1 MSENLK
7 YTSMKFEDLNTPMKF
22 EDLNTPMKVVDLNTP
37 MKVVDL
43 NTPMKVE
50 DLNTPMKVEDLNTNK
65 YLNNYSSENRRLE
78 CRIFELR
85 LHNRYRIIDFGK
97 LSKDKYYILA
107 IETSSNIIND
117 HYEKYYIS
125 KECYDVLNKYF
136 IIRGGKIIC
145 GYNGKIYNDLSLI
158 LHVGCT
164 SQTGITS
171 EKLVFDLSFMINDNL
186 SFTFYINHYKE
197 FNLSRLNPYTFDC
210 ILIVNKNLILGNEG
224 IYYHDISYYK
234 DYILN
239 NIDKD
244 ILTKINNSKNS
255 ETLNIYT
262 HILNRSRKC
271 KLEINNSIDS
281 MRSNKHIYKVS
292 FSTNNEYNKFDIT
305 KLSISNEIFKYNK
318 YPKSKEDIE
327 ID

>member
-7 YTSMKFEDLNTPMKF
+7 Y
-22 EDLNTPMKVVDLNTP
+22 TPMKVVDLNT
-37 MKVVDL
+37 
-43 NTPMKVE
+43 
-50 DLNTPMKVEDLNTNK
+50 NK
-65 YLNNYSSENRRLE
+65 YLNNCINN
-78 CRIFELR
+78 RIFELR
-85 LHNRYRIIDFGK
+85 FQNRYRIIDFGK
-97 LSKDKYYILA
+97 LNKGKYFILA
-107 IETSSNIIND
+107 IESSSNTITN
-117 HYEKYYIS
+117 HYYYYYIS

-136 IIRGGKIIC
+136 IIRGGKIMC

-158 LHVGCT
+158 LRIGDNGQ
-164 SQTGITS
+164 QT
-171 EKLVFDLSFMINDNL
+171 LSFMINDNL

-197 FNLSRLNPYTFDC
+197 FNLFRLNPYTFDC

-234 DYILN
+234 DYILEN
-239 NIDKD
+239 LDKD
-244 ILTKINNSKNS
+244 ILTKINNAKNS

-271 KLEINNSIDS
+271 KLEINNSIDA
-281 MRSNKHIYKVS
+281 MRLNKHIYKVS

-305 KLSISNEIFKYNK
+305 KLSISSEIFKYNK